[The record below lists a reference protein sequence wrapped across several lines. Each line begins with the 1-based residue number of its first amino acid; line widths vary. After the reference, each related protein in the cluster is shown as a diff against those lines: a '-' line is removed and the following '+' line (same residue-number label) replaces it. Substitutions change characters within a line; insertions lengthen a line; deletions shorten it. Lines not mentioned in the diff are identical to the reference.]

1 MGSSKKKPTVIDS
14 EDQEGQNG
22 HADTNENG
30 VEEIDGSDEDI
41 PLGKRNK
48 KKKSIKVSSDE
59 DEKPLGQRRRNS
71 TEEEKNE
78 GAAASSDEDDKPLGQ
93 RRKNSTD
100 EEKKK
105 KDSDSEEKAP

>member
-14 EDQEGQNG
+14 EEDNGQNG

-59 DEKPLGQRRRNS
+59 DEK
-71 TEEEKNE
+71 NE

-105 KDSDSEEKAP
+105 KEKGKKRPLSDLLGLQKG